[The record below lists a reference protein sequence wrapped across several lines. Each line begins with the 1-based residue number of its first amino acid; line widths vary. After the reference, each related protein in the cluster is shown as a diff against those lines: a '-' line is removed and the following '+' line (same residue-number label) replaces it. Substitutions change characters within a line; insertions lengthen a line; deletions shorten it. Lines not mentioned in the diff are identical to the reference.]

1 MSADPTTLPATR
13 LRARRGFRFGALL
26 LVLLA
31 QCVTATAPAAEPAIW
46 TLDGRGGEVL
56 LLGSVHLLRPEDYPL
71 PANVTQAYDAADRLV
86 MEIDES
92 ELDPVEFQMLVLRIG
107 RLEEGRTLA
116 DVMGARDYRKATEY
130 AKELGYPLE
139 LLGPLKPWLA
149 AITVMNLHTI
159 SLGYSPELG
168 LEQHLTGLARR
179 DDKPISALETV
190 EFQLELFNDLP
201 EATQSSLLLQTLEEA
216 SMMGDQLGDLI
227 SAWRRG
233 DSAAL
238 ERELTRSF
246 DDYPEVYRRLVTDRN
261 RDWTRQLE
269 KLADEDGVT
278 LVVVGA
284 LHLVGE
290 NSVIRMLRDRGQRVE
305 RWQADD

>member
-1 MSADPTTLPATR
+1 MATDCTTTPATR
-13 LRARRGFRFGALL
+13 RRLRRGHRIGALL

-31 QCVTATAPAAEPAIW
+31 AIAAETAAVAEPAIW
-46 TLDGRGGEVL
+46 SLDGRGGEVL
-56 LLGSVHLLRPEDYPL
+56 LLGSVHLLRQEDYPL
-71 PANVTQAYDAADRLV
+71 PANVTRAYDAADRLV
-86 MEIDES
+86 MELDES
-92 ELDPVEFQMLVLRIG
+92 ALDPMAVQMLLLRIG

-116 DVMGARDYRKATEY
+116 DVMGSRDYRKATEY
-130 AKELGYPLE
+130 AQALGYPLE

-149 AITVMNLHTI
+149 AITVMNLHTV

-179 DDKPISALETV
+179 DDKPIAGLETI
-190 EFQLELFNDLP
+190 EFQLELFDGLP

-216 SMMGDQLGDLI
+216 SMMDDQLGQLI
-227 SAWRRG
+227 GAWRRG

-238 ERELTRSF
+238 DRELTRSF

-269 KLADEDGVT
+269 KLAAEDGVT

-290 NSVIRMLRDRGQRVE
+290 NSVIRMLRDRGRRVE
-305 RWQADD
+305 RWRPDD

>member
-1 MSADPTTLPATR
+1 MPAERNSLLAASRRT
-13 LRARRGFRFGALL
+13 RRGSRVGALV
-26 LVLLA
+26 LVLVSTLA
-31 QCVTATAPAAEPAIW
+31 AAIAPAAEPAIW
-46 TLDGRGGEVL
+46 SVEGRDGGLL

-71 PANVTQAYDAADRLV
+71 PANVTEAYEVADRLV
-86 MEIDES
+86 MELDES
-92 ELDPVEFQMLVLRIG
+92 ALDPLETQTLLLRIG

-116 DVMGARDYRKATEY
+116 DVMGQRDYRKATEY
-130 AKELGYPLE
+130 AQALGYPLE

-149 AITVMNLHTI
+149 AITVMNLHTV
-159 SLGYSPELG
+159 SLGYLPELG

-179 DDKPISALETV
+179 DDKPVAALETI
-190 EFQLELFNDLP
+190 EFQLELFDGLP

-216 SMMGDQLGDLI
+216 SMMDDQLGKLI
-227 SAWRRG
+227 GAWRRG

-238 ERELTRSF
+238 DRELTRSF
-246 DDYPEVYRRLVTDRN
+246 DEYPEVYRRLVTDRN

-269 KLADEDGVT
+269 KLADDGGVT

-290 NSVIRMLRDRGQRVE
+290 DSVIRMLRDRGRRVA
-305 RWQADD
+305 RWRADD

>member
-1 MSADPTTLPATR
+1 MAAERTSLPPIR
-13 LRARRGFRFGALL
+13 RRSRRGSRAGAMVLL
-26 LVLLA
+26 LLSTFA
-31 QCVTATAPAAEPAIW
+31 AAIAPAAEPAIW
-46 TLDGRGGEVL
+46 SVDGRGGELL

-71 PANVTQAYDAADRLV
+71 PANVTAAYEEADRLV
-86 MEIDES
+86 MELDES
-92 ELDPVEFQMLVLRIG
+92 DLDPMEVQMLLLRVG

-116 DVMGARDYRKATEY
+116 DVMGSRDYRKATEY
-130 AKELGYPLE
+130 AQALGYPLE
-139 LLGPLKPWLA
+139 PLGPLKPWLA
-149 AITVMNLHTI
+149 AITLMNLHTV
-159 SLGYSPELG
+159 SLGYSAELG

-179 DDKPISALETV
+179 DGKPIAALETI
-190 EFQLELFNDLP
+190 EFQLELFDGLP

-216 SMMGDQLGDLI
+216 SMMDDQLGKLI
-227 SAWRRG
+227 GAWRRG

-238 ERELTRSF
+238 DRELTRSF

-269 KLADEDGVT
+269 KLAADDGVT

-290 NSVIRMLRDRGQRVE
+290 NSLIRMLRDRGRRVE
-305 RWQADD
+305 RWRPDD

>member
-1 MSADPTTLPATR
+1 VL
-13 LRARRGFRFGALL
+13 ALL
-26 LVLLA
+26 STFAAAV
-31 QCVTATAPAAEPAIW
+31 APAAEPAIW
-46 TLDGRGGEVL
+46 SVDGRGGEL
-56 LLGSVHLLRPEDYPL
+56 LVLGSVHLLRPEDYPL
-71 PANVTQAYDAADRLV
+71 PANVTAAYGAADRLV
-86 MEIDES
+86 MELDES
-92 ELDPVEFQMLVLRIG
+92 ALDPLEVQTLLLRIG

-116 DVMGARDYRKATEY
+116 DVMGARDYRKA
-130 AKELGYPLE
+130 KESAQALGYPLE

-149 AITVMNLHTI
+149 AITIMNLHTV

-179 DDKPISALETV
+179 DAKPIAALETI
-190 EFQLELFNDLP
+190 EFQLELFDGLP
-201 EATQSSLLLQTLEEA
+201 EATQSSLLLQTLAEA
-216 SMMGDQLGDLI
+216 SMMDDQLGQLI

-238 ERELTRSF
+238 DRELTRSF
-246 DDYPEVYRRLVTDRN
+246 DGYPEVYRRLVTDRN

-269 KLADEDGVT
+269 KLADEGGIT

-290 NSVIRMLRDRGQRVE
+290 DSVIGMLRDRGQRVE
-305 RWQADD
+305 RWHPDD